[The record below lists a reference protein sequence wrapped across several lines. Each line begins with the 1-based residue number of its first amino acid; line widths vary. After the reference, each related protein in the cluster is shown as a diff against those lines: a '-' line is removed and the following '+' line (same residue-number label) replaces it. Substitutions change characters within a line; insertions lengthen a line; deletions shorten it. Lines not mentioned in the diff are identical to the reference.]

1 VTTRAERNPVQ
12 LLPDAKSACWLKDS
26 RAERRS
32 GIRTRTHN
40 AGSPLRERAA
50 GGRVLRADGVNLR
63 VVLERGSKARDAMAL
78 AERSRRSTVIATMP
92 TAMTAAVAVATMMN
106 SGPPNT
112 YSTVSRVVSL

>member
-1 VTTRAERNPVQ
+1 VTTRAERNPIQ
-12 LLPDAKSACWLKDS
+12 LLPDAKSACWLGT
-26 RAERRS
+26 RGRS
-32 GIRTRTHN
+32 
-40 AGSPLRERAA
+40 AGRESELARIMWVLLS
-50 GGRVLRADGVNLR
+50 GSVLRADGVNLR